1 MKTDPKCLDGKN
13 DDSLI
18 KFLIDNHKNDKS
30 YISAEAE
37 IMAKCEERLKKK
49 TEENLSFFNFKYNA
63 SLLKIKV
70 FNFQKNSF
78 DKQFSIQ
85 K

>member
-1 MKTDPKCLDGKN
+1 LKTDPKCLDGKN

-49 TEENLSFFNFKYNA
+49 TEENLSFFQVQCIIIENK
-63 SLLKIKV
+63 
-70 FNFQKNSF
+70 
-78 DKQFSIQ
+78 SIQ
-85 K
+85 LPEEFI